1 MIRSLLNITKQ
12 RKKIKV
18 VLVVTSFLV
27 MRINQFYWSYLS
39 VLKLLKLLSYSDFKY
54 LSIDKLIPAA

>member
-18 VLVVTSFLV
+18 VLFVTSFLV

>member
-12 RKKIKV
+12 RKKIKA